1 MKIVF
6 FGTPEFAVPTLQRL
20 LQETDVLAVVTQP
33 DRPAGRGSK
42 LTASP
47 VKLLAQQAGRPIYQ
61 PERLR
66 KDEPTL
72 QQLSALEADFFVV
85 VAYGQILSPRVLA
98 MPRSGCINVHGS
110 LLPHYRGAA
119 PVQWAIYHGETE
131 TGITTMLMDKGLDTG
146 PMLLKESFPLT
157 PTMTSEDVLRDLAH
171 IGASL
176 LMETLT
182 QFSTLTPEPQQDAL
196 SSYAPLITAADV
208 VMDWS
213 QSAEQLHQQIRAFYP
228 QVHTYYRGERLKI
241 LTGHPLLIQSALP
254 PGQITHIVK
263 GQGFQVS
270 TGSGELL
277 ITQVQPPGKRVQSA
291 WDFVQG
297 FRLQLGDVLGS

>member
-1 MKIVF
+1 MKVVF

-20 LQETDVLAVVTQP
+20 LQETAVLAVVTQP

-42 LTASP
+42 LTPSP
-47 VKLLAQQAGRPIYQ
+47 VKRLAQQAGIPIYQ

-66 KDEPTL
+66 KDEVTL
-72 QQLSALEADFFVV
+72 QHLTDLNADFFVV

-98 MPRSGCINVHGS
+98 IPQSGCINVHGS
-110 LLPHYRGAA
+110 LLPKYRGAA
-119 PVQWAIYHGETE
+119 PVQWAIYHGETV

-146 PMLLKESFPLT
+146 PMLLKRTLPIT
-157 PTMTSEDVLRDLAH
+157 PTMNSEDALQELSQL
-171 IGASL
+171 GAAL

-182 QFSTLTPEPQQDAL
+182 QFSTLTPEPQQEAL

-213 QSAEQLHQQIRAFYP
+213 KSAQQLHQQLRAFYP
-228 QVHTYYRGERLKI
+228 QVHTYFRGERLKI
-241 LTGHPLLIQSALP
+241 LAGQPMPELTAASPGH
-254 PGQITHIVK
+254 ITQLVR

-270 TGSGELL
+270 TGLGELL

-291 WDFVQG
+291 WDYVHG
-297 FRLQLGDVLGS
+297 FRLQIGDVLS